1 VYVYFKKIIPSGKK
15 IMTNFEKI
23 KKLLKHGHKVQI
35 GKSVYI
41 GISKSG
47 NLFSDDFV
55 PFSESEVNE
64 RIFCKTPPIP
74 IPYKFEIL
82 KEGDKVDILENLR
95 ELEKFDYY
103 SECKNM
109 IGTKNNVITQV
120 KNNYYGVHYIIN
132 GYFFPHNCV
141 SPSIEDEEV
150 DLGIVTIQ
158 ENIGELKFKGKKYKL
173 TEIKEV

>member
-1 VYVYFKKIIPSGKK
+1 
-15 IMTNFEKI
+15 MTNFEKI

-47 NLFSDDFV
+47 NLLREDIVVFG
-55 PFSESEVNE
+55 EEEINE
-64 RIFCKTPPIP
+64 MGSLEITP

-158 ENIGELKFKGKKYKL
+158 GNIGELKFRGKKYKL